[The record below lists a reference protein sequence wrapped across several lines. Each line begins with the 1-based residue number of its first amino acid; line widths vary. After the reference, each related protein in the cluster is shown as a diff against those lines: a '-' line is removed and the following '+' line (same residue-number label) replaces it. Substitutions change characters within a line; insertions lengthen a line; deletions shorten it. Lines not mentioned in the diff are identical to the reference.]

1 MAKLSTGQKRRQK
14 ELKRRK
20 KKQLQA
26 KKQQASTSLTFTD
39 LPFGLPRMSETLAEF
54 AGSLLDAPEQG
65 SDYFEN
71 MLTIVTACWNI
82 GTVTEDM
89 AHEMRATF
97 SESLLEWMPEAVDEM
112 ERYLD
117 ILITARRIFY
127 ADDPRFITGHH
138 LTWTGP
144 GPDEYFLQVAS
155 ICLPMEERF
164 SGGSAALGL
173 ASGKGMGRFRVP
185 PLTDAEAQLKRLIK
199 RGFKL
204 LRDSTAKTDEDNSVV
219 MACET
224 WLDAWEMIKN
234 LYRDHSSLETI
245 GLRMKFTLQSWSSD
259 MDIHL
264 SNAALAEP
272 SLVEKGITFFR
283 EFLEYF
289 PESEPDIHKSYRKAM
304 ALLQFRARAHEEG
317 DATFAALVKDYPDS
331 TWSYIGWGDVYNPT
345 NLRTF
350 FGDVPADSERA
361 KKIYQTPIDRELEDA
376 DHARERI
383 DQLLAFERDKT
394 PAAEVQDEA
403 PSLCTGDTSRPL
415 L

>member
-26 KKQQASTSLTFTD
+26 RKQQASTSLTCTD
-39 LPFGLPRMSETLAEF
+39 LPSGLPGMSETLTEF
-54 AGSLLDAPEQG
+54 AGTLLDAPEQG
-65 SDYFEN
+65 SDYLEN
-71 MLTIVTACWNI
+71 MLTIVTVSWNI
-82 GTVTEDM
+82 GAVTEDT
-89 AHEMRATF
+89 AHEMRATL
-97 SESLLEWMPEAVDEM
+97 SESLLEWMPEAVDEL
-112 ERYLD
+112 EQYLD

-127 ADDPRFITGHH
+127 ADDPRFITSHH
-138 LTWTGP
+138 LTWT

-155 ICLPMEERF
+155 ICLPVEERF
-164 SGGSAALGL
+164 SGRSAAVGL

-185 PLTDAEAQLKRLIK
+185 PLTDAETQLKRLIN

-204 LRDSTAKTDEDNSVV
+204 LPESTAKTGEDSNALV
-219 MACET
+219 MACEI

-234 LYRDHSSLETI
+234 LYRDHSSLGTI
-245 GLRMKFTLQSWSSD
+245 DLRMKFILHSWSSD
-259 MDIHL
+259 LDIHL
-264 SNAALAEP
+264 LNAALAEP

-289 PESEPDIHKSYRKAM
+289 PESEPDIHKSYRKAL

-331 TWSYIGWGDVYNPT
+331 TWSYIGWGDVYSPAQ
-345 NLRTF
+345 LRTSY
-350 FGDVPADSERA
+350 GDVPADRERA
-361 KKIYQTPIDRELEDA
+361 IKIYQTPIDRELEHA
-376 DHARERI
+376 EHARERL

-394 PAAEVQDEA
+394 PTPGAHNEA
-403 PSLCTGDTSRPL
+403 PLVCTGDT
-415 L
+415 